1 MGELPAGYQI
11 PKIKVSE
18 PHLSASAVVSRI
30 IDGQDEILLGHRV
43 SEMPSFPD
51 FWTFP
56 GGGISKVD
64 KKVGEKYPDFLS
76 EMGIDRIAT
85 IALLRELVEEI
96 GLTPDE
102 NGKMIPVNQEIRSL
116 VCNDKNNW
124 FKSIAN
130 GNINI
135 EFF

>member
-1 MGELPAGYQI
+1 MGELPAGYRI
-11 PKIKVSE
+11 PDLKVSK
-18 PHLSASAVVSRI
+18 PYLSASAVVSRI

-64 KKVGEKYPDFLS
+64 KKIADEYPDFLS
-76 EMGIDRIAT
+76 EMGTDRIAT

-96 GLTPDE
+96 GLTPDK
-102 NGKMIPVNQEIRSL
+102 NGKMISHGLHFILLLQYGVQ
-116 VCNDKNNW
+116 
-124 FKSIAN
+124 FT
-130 GNINI
+130 
-135 EFF
+135 F